1 MKTKHKTLISFVSP
15 ALGLLL
21 LGFWVFTSKRP
32 FDIEGYIILGLA
44 ILAIGFGLYFK
55 IQRYN
60 SERAGLNSN
69 DELSKRIREKAA
81 AKTFS
86 ISIYLWLFVILFLVG
101 PEPRI
106 KLIMAIGLM
115 VMGLVFFL
123 HWFYYSKIGIS
134 DENKN

>member
-86 ISIYLWLFVILFLVG
+86 ISIYLWLIVILFVIG

>member
-1 MKTKHKTLISFVSP
+1 MKAKHRLLISFISP
-15 ALGLLL
+15 ALGILL
-21 LGFWVFTSKRP
+21 LGLWVFTSKKP
-32 FDIEGYIILGLA
+32 FDVTGYIILGLA
-44 ILAIGFGLYFK
+44 ILAIGFALYFR
-55 IQRYN
+55 IQRFK

-69 DELSKRIREKAA
+69 DELSKRIKEKAA
-81 AKTFS
+81 ARTFS
-86 ISIYLWLFVILFLVG
+86 ISIYLWLFIILFLLG

-123 HWFYYSKIGIS
+123 NWFYYSKIGIS

>member
-21 LGFWVFTSKRP
+21 LAFWVFTSKRP

-86 ISIYLWLFVILFLVG
+86 ISIYLWLIVILFVIG